1 MTREEKAR
9 SLGQM
14 YFQDDQNIWARP
26 NYEAKFVSDACMQ
39 MAEFEHK
46 MLVEKACDLLRATSN
61 FYQGGSNALPEVIC
75 MFDTINEMVDSFRK
89 EMADNFQKVME
100 E

>member
-1 MTREEKAR
+1 MTREEKAH

-14 YFQDDQNIWARP
+14 YFPDDQNIWARP

-39 MAEFEHK
+39 MAEWECK
-46 MLVEKACDLLRATSN
+46 RLVKEAREWLRNNIDFYIETKYDEDFRVDIEQLLNDISKA
-61 FYQGGSNALPEVIC
+61 
-75 MFDTINEMVDSFRK
+75 
-89 EMADNFQKVME
+89 ME

>member
-9 SLGQM
+9 SLEQM
-14 YFQDDQNIWARP
+14 YFPDDQNIWARP

-39 MAEFEHK
+39 MAEWKH
-46 MLVEKACDLLRATSN
+46 MRLVEKACEWLKENIDLYAYNS
-61 FYQGGSNALPEVIC
+61 FSGKSGYPEITLTEV
-75 MFDTINEMVDSFRK
+75 FETAFK
-89 EMADNFQKVME
+89 KAME